1 MASRNDVPPR
11 GLDRFFAWLLPDAD
25 ESHVY
30 PAAPSGTVIYAIG
43 DIHGR
48 LDLLE
53 AIGARIDRDAEREQP
68 NESIEI
74 YLGDYID
81 RGPSSA
87 AVFDWL
93 IKRQDNRSTF
103 FLRGNH
109 EFLLEEF
116 LAQETAYKDWG
127 QLGGFETLV
136 SYGIDHL
143 LPHDLPEDS
152 YIRDELASRIPSE
165 HRRFLDEL
173 LTSVEIG
180 PYLFVHAGV
189 RPGIALEEQNERD
202 CLWIRD
208 EFLEHEGKFERLVVH
223 GHSPVAKP
231 ELLPNRIN
239 IDTGAFATG
248 RLSCLKISA
257 RGARLLESGDG

>member
-1 MASRNDVPPR
+1 MASGNDSPPR
-11 GLDRFFAWLLPDAD
+11 GAGRLNRLFGWLLPD
-25 ESHVY
+25 EEEGHTY
-30 PAAPSGTVIYAIG
+30 PAAPEGTIIYAIG

-48 LDLLE
+48 LDLLD
-53 AIGARIDRDAEREQP
+53 ALGARIDRDVEGEQP
-68 NESIEI
+68 NESLEI

-81 RGPSSA
+81 RGPHSA
-87 AVFDWL
+87 AVIDWL
-93 IKRQDNRSTF
+93 AKRGDTRNSL

-116 LAQETAYKDWG
+116 LAHESAYKDWG

-136 SYGIDHL
+136 SYGID

-152 YIRDELASRIPSE
+152 FIREELASRMPPV
-165 HRRFLDEL
+165 HRRFLDQL

-180 PYLFVHAGV
+180 PYLFVHAGL
-189 RPGIALEEQNERD
+189 RPGIPLEEQTERD

-208 EFLEHEGKFERLVVH
+208 EFLEHEEKFERLVVH
-223 GHSPVAKP
+223 GHSPVARP
-231 ELLPNRIN
+231 ELLSNRIN
-239 IDTGAFATG
+239 LDTGAFATG

-257 RGARLLESGDG
+257 RGAILLES